1 MIYIRNISVAVLLVI
16 INALNAGCLRAD
28 NHTDTSSEKHK
39 SSNQSQIYV
48 FEPKESMGSF
58 SKGLASVSEA
68 FAPMREAEKLFESGR
83 YDQAKLKYLEAL
95 KLHQQKK
102 MDEWLPRYGLADTY
116 EKLNDKPNAIENLNW
131 LIGDC
136 QSEITKKDL
145 ITRRNNLLI
154 RKEQKGVSF

>member
-1 MIYIRNISVAVLLVI
+1 MTRIRNISAGLLLVI
-16 INALNAGCLRAD
+16 INVLNAGCLRAD
-28 NHTDTSSEKHK
+28 NNTDSSSEKHK
-39 SSNQSQIYV
+39 SSNQSQTYV

-68 FAPMREAEKLFESGR
+68 FAPMREAEQLFKSGN
-83 YDQAKLKYLEAL
+83 YEQAKLKYLEAL

-131 LIGDC
+131 LIRDC

-145 ITRRNNLLI
+145 IIRRDRLL
-154 RKEQKGVSF
+154 K